1 MYDHGDGLKFCE
13 SVAIAPK
20 DANVI
25 VGAVIRVPPP
35 IPGVDVSQINAIC
48 RFFPGEMVGDNF
60 VPGQRMASANGE
72 FIPAASIRSGNR
84 LDTDVCTLTSIQ
96 LKKFCKRNY
105 VDNHFIFSHIE
116 SASKSIDY
124 SNYYFHLT
132 KYQIIDIFSNQ
143 K

>member
-1 MYDHGDGLKFCE
+1 
-13 SVAIAPK
+13 VAIAPK

-35 IPGVDVSQINAIC
+35 IPGADVSQINAIS

-84 LDTDVCTLTSIQ
+84 LNTDLSTITRCQFHQHFTREFFVQTSFQQ
-96 LKKFCKRNY
+96 LF
-105 VDNHFIFSHIE
+105 
-116 SASKSIDY
+116 Y
-124 SNYYFHLT
+124 SYM
-132 KYQIIDIFSNQ
+132 
-143 K
+143 